1 MKICLL
7 LFALFAL
14 SNAKF
19 ERFNENEIKN
29 ELENNTKEKFNL
41 LNRKLEYVKNKTHFE
56 FVSKESDLEDLYKK
70 KNIGFKFMA
79 TGEGVE
85 LNFNAAKNVSH
96 FENMRIV
103 FKKVLYNGTELF
115 RFKDDDFSDLK
126 CMNTTEYK
134 SCVLTTKDNFFTVK
148 VDYNEKMYNKTFN
161 NQVKRFFPTDIKVT
175 TQFNFSD
182 FKDYFNDNDTFTLV
196 AKLKTDRKDHF
207 DNENDDED
215 EKHFNGNLTYM
226 SFEKYALGD
235 SDDEYP
241 VTISLDSDSSAFV
254 RRDSDLIDDET
265 EHEIYFKFHF
275 NKTTDSLTWDPTF
288 GVTSSFA
295 DFSALNGSSA
305 SSTIINIFVI
315 GILLFMTKLF

>member
-19 ERFNENEIKN
+19 NKLDEYEYKHRIE
-29 ELENNTKEKFNL
+29 
-41 LNRKLEYVKNKTHFE
+41 RKLEYVKNRTHFE
-56 FVSKESDLEDLYKK
+56 FVSKESNSNDLYKK
-70 KNIGFKFMA
+70 NNIGFKFMA

-85 LNFNAAKNVSH
+85 LNFNAVKNVSN
-96 FENMRIV
+96 FENMSIV
-103 FKKVLYNGTELF
+103 FKKVLYNDTELF
-115 RFKDDDFSDLK
+115 RFKNEDFSDLK
-126 CMNTTEYK
+126 CMNSSEYK
-134 SCVLTTKDNFFTVK
+134 SCVLITKDNFFTVK
-148 VDYNEKMYNKTFN
+148 VDYNEKTYNKSFN

-175 TQFNFSD
+175 THFNLSD
-182 FKDYFNDNDTFTLV
+182 YKNYFNDNDTFTLV
-196 AKLKTDRKDHF
+196 AKLKTDKREHF

-226 SFEKYALGD
+226 SFEKFALD
-235 SDDEYP
+235 SSDQNYP
-241 VTISLDSDSSAFV
+241 VTISLDSDDSTFV
-254 RRDSDLIDDET
+254 RRDSESESESESET

-295 DFSALNGSSA
+295 DSSDLNGSSA
-305 SSTIINIFVI
+305 YLTKINIFLF
-315 GILLFMTKLF
+315 GMLLFMTKLF